1 MLCVRTIE
9 RHKQSLPAPETIAEV
24 IVEIMSK
31 SNNKILLMG
40 ARGRALI
47 EEKYEQ
53 IKVAGMM
60 KQLYEWIINRGE
72 KPEFVYE

>member
-1 MLCVRTIE
+1 MRTIE

-31 SNNKILLMG
+31 SNNEILLMG

>member
-1 MLCVRTIE
+1 MRTIE

-31 SNNKILLMG
+31 SNNEILLMG
-40 ARGRALI
+40 ARGRTLI

>member
-1 MLCVRTIE
+1 MRTIE